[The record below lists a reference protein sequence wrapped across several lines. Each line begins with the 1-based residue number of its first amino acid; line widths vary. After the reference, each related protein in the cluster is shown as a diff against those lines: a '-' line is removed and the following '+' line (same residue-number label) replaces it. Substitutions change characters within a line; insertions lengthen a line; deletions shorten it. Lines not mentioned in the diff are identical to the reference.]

1 MTKPQIYVAKGK
13 SPWYSIYWDNCHVI
27 NIDGHTSG
35 KAIVTC
41 DGNITSTKVMFAV
54 CRDLTSIDLSSFDT
68 SEVTTMGHMFE
79 ECNDLTKLN
88 LSNFDTSKV
97 TDMRWMFNNCCN
109 LTTLDLSS
117 FDTSKVKHM
126 CAMFWG
132 CNSLTTIKGV
142 IDMKSCEY
150 CDNMFLNCFKLK
162 GVKIK
167 NPPSDFEKYSGLS
180 KSQYTVV
187 S

>member
-1 MTKPQIYVAKGK
+1 MSNSQVYVAKGK
-13 SPWYSIYWDNCHVI
+13 SPWYSSYWDNCHVI

-41 DGNITSTKVMFAV
+41 DGNITSTKLMFAV

-79 ECNDLTKLN
+79 ECWELTKLD
-88 LSNFDTSKV
+88 LSNFNTSKV
-97 TDMRWMFNNCCN
+97 TDMRWMFFKCYN
-109 LTTLDLSS
+109 
-117 FDTSKVKHM
+117 
-126 CAMFWG
+126 
-132 CNSLTTIKGV
+132 LTTIKGI

-150 CDNMFLNCFKLK
+150 CDNMFADCCKLRD
-162 GVKIK
+162 VKIK
-167 NPPSDFEKYSGLS
+167 NPPSDFEKYSGLT
-180 KSQYTVV
+180 KSQYTIV

>member
-1 MTKPQIYVAKGK
+1 MSNSQVYVAKGK
-13 SPWYSIYWDNCHVI
+13 SPWYSSYWDNCHVI

-41 DGNITSTKVMFAV
+41 DGNITSTKLMFAV

-68 SEVTTMGHMFE
+68 SEVTTMGHMF
-79 ECNDLTKLN
+79 
-88 LSNFDTSKV
+88 
-97 TDMRWMFNNCCN
+97 NNCCN

-126 CAMFWG
+126 CAMCWG
-132 CNSLTTIKGV
+132 CISLTTIKGI

-150 CDNMFLNCFKLK
+150 CDNMFADCRKLRD
-162 GVKIK
+162 VKIK
-167 NPPSDFEKYSGLS
+167 NPPSDFEKYSRLS
-180 KSQYTVV
+180 KSQYTIV

>member
-1 MTKPQIYVAKGK
+1 MSNSQVYVAKGK
-13 SPWYSIYWDNCHVI
+13 SPWYSSYWDNYHVI

-41 DGNITSTKVMFAV
+41 DGNITSTKLMFAV

-68 SEVTTMGHMFE
+68 SEVTNMGHMFA
-79 ECNDLTKLN
+79 ECWELTTLD
-88 LSNFDTSKV
+88 LSNFNTSKV

-132 CNSLTTIKGV
+132 CISLTTIKGI

-150 CDNMFLNCFKLK
+150 CDNMFADCRKLRD
-162 GVKIK
+162 VKIK

>member
-13 SPWYSIYWDNCHVI
+13 SPWYSNYWDNCHVI
-27 NIDGHTSG
+27 NIDGHVSG
-35 KAIVTC
+35 KATVTC
-41 DGNITSTKVMFAV
+41 DGNITSTNLMFAV

-68 SEVTTMGHMFE
+68 SKVTTMGHMFE

-97 TDMRWMFNNCCN
+97 TNMGWLFNNCYN

-117 FDTSKVKHM
+117 FDTSKVKYM
-126 CAMFWG
+126 WAMFWG
-132 CNSLTTIKGV
+132 CNNLTTIKGV

-150 CDNMFLNCFKLK
+150 CDNMFADCRKLRDA
-162 GVKIK
+162 KIK
-167 NPPSDFEKYSGLS
+167 NPPSDFEKYSGLT

>member
-1 MTKPQIYVAKGK
+1 MTKPQIYVVKGK

-54 CRDLTSIDLSSFDT
+54 CHDLTSIDLSSFDT

-97 TDMRWMFNNCCN
+97 TDMMWMFNNCYN

-150 CDNMFLNCFKLK
+150 CGNMFLDCFKLK

-180 KSQYTVV
+180 KSQYTIV

>member
-13 SPWYSIYWDNCHVI
+13 SPWYSSYWDNCHII
-27 NIDGHTSG
+27 NIDGHASG
-35 KAIVTC
+35 KATVTC

-68 SEVTTMGHMFE
+68 SEITTMGHMFA
-79 ECNDLTKLN
+79 ECWKLTKLD

-97 TDMRWMFNNCCN
+97 TDMRWMFNNCCD

-132 CNSLTTIKGV
+132 CISLTTIKGI

-150 CDNMFLNCFKLK
+150 CDNMFADCRKLRD
-162 GVKIK
+162 VKIK
-167 NPPSDFEKYSGLS
+167 NPPDKFEKYSGLS
-180 KSQYTVV
+180 KSQYIIV

>member
-13 SPWYSIYWDNCHVI
+13 SPWYSNYWGNCHVI
-27 NIDGHTSG
+27 NIDGHVSG

-41 DGNITSTKVMFAV
+41 DGNITSTMAMFAM

-68 SEVTTMGHMFE
+68 SEVTNMGHMFE
-79 ECNDLTKLN
+79 ECNNLTKLD
-88 LSNFDTSKV
+88 LSSFDTSKV
-97 TDMRWMFNNCCN
+97 TDMRWMFNECYK

-117 FDTSKVKHM
+117 FDTSKVKYM

-132 CNSLTTIKGV
+132 CNNLTTIKGI

-150 CDNMFLNCFKLK
+150 CDHMFHNCFKLK
-162 GVKIK
+162 DVKIK
-167 NPPSDFEKYSGLS
+167 NPPTKFEKYSKLS
-180 KSQYTVV
+180 KSQYTIV

>member
-1 MTKPQIYVAKGK
+1 MSNSQVYVAKGK

-27 NIDGHTSG
+27 NIDGHVSG
-35 KAIVTC
+35 KATVTC
-41 DGNITSTKVMFAV
+41 DGNITSTKAMFAV

-68 SEVTTMGHMFE
+68 SEVTTMGHMFI
-79 ECNDLTKLN
+79 ECNSLTKLN

-97 TDMRWMFNNCCN
+97 TDMRWMFNECYK

-126 CAMFWG
+126 NCMFWG
-132 CNSLTTIKGV
+132 CNNLTTIKGV
-142 IDMKSCEY
+142 IDMKSCEF
-150 CDNMFLNCFKLK
+150 CDNMFLDCFKLK
-162 GVKIK
+162 DVKIK

>member
-13 SPWYSIYWDNCHVI
+13 SPWHSSYWDNCHII
-27 NIDGHTSG
+27 NIDGHASG

-41 DGNITSTKVMFAV
+41 DGNITSTKLMFAV

-68 SEVTTMGHMFE
+68 SEITTMGHMFA
-79 ECNDLTKLN
+79 ECWELTKLD

-132 CNSLTTIKGV
+132 CISLTTIKGI

-150 CDNMFLNCFKLK
+150 CDNMFADCRKLK